1 MCEKSA
7 VGFQQLTRTHYYP
20 LLLLL
25 LLLLL
30 CVWPAAV

>member
-25 LLLLL
+25 LL

>member
-25 LLLLL
+25 LLL

>member
-25 LLLLL
+25 L